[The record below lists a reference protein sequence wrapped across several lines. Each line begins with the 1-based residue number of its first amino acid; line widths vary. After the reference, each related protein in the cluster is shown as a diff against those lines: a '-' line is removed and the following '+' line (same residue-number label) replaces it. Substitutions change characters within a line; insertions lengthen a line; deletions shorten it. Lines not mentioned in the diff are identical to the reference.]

1 MNDSTGKEDFGLSR
15 EVTRNTLDFFFFS
28 FSTLVCLLK
37 ILIFISNNQT
47 IQILKEAQ
55 NVTGSQ
61 KVPWCKTVNS
71 TYDRLV

>member
-37 ILIFISNNQT
+37 ILIFISNN
-47 IQILKEAQ
+47 
-55 NVTGSQ
+55 
-61 KVPWCKTVNS
+61 KTKG
-71 TYDRLV
+71 TKQYRYLRRHRM